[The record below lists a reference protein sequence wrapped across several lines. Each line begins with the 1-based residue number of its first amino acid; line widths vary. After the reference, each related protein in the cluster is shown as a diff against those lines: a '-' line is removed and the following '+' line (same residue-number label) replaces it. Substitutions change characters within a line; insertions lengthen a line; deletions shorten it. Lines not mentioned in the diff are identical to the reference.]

1 MIGEYYR
8 IWIERKKPPVVRAGL
23 ERDYKEHFKRYIL
36 PKFEDVVITEL
47 TPALLEAFRSYL
59 LQERGLALKSVR
71 NIINASFRAMIRD
84 ARRVDYLIEKN
95 PFEALGWPRVQPPKP
110 DPFTEEE
117 RDNIIS
123 YFRSHIPFYFP
134 FVYTL
139 FFTGMRPSEA
149 LALRWGDIDLR
160 RGEFSVTKSRYMEEE
175 GNTKTAGSHR
185 QSGLLPD
192 VVDVL
197 RTAKPL
203 HVTEDQHIFLNQE
216 GKLLAFHTWRKK
228 YWYRALR
235 AKNIR
240 ERRPYCM
247 RHTFISAGLTNGV
260 NIKWLADYCGTS
272 VAMIEKHYGKYIR
285 NDSEEQLSRLLGV
298 KSATL
303 SATLTSQR
311 EDKQSQVAGVTKEG
325 TWWAHLDSNQGPT
338 GYEPVALTN

>member
-1 MIGEYYR
+1 
-8 IWIERKKPPVVRAGL
+8 L
-23 ERDYKEHFKRYIL
+23 
-36 PKFEDVVITEL
+36 
-47 TPALLEAFRSYL
+47 
-59 LQERGLALKSVR
+59 
-71 NIINASFRAMIRD
+71 
-84 ARRVDYLIEKN
+84 
-95 PFEALGWPRVQPPKP
+95 
-110 DPFTEEE
+110 
-117 RDNIIS
+117 S
-123 YFRSHIPFYFP
+123 YFRSYIPFYFP
-134 FVYTL
+134 FAYTL

-203 HVTEDQHIFLNQE
+203 HVTEEQHIFLNQE
-216 GKLLAFHTWRKK
+216 GKLLTFHTWRKK

-285 NDSEEQLSRLLGV
+285 NNSEEQLSRLLGV

-303 SATLTSQR
+303 SATLASQR
-311 EDKQSQVAGVTKEG
+311 EDKQAQVAGVTKEG
-325 TWWAHLDSNQGPT
+325 SWWAHLDSNQGPT

>member
-1 MIGEYYR
+1 M
-8 IWIERKKPPVVRAGL
+8 
-23 ERDYKEHFKRYIL
+23 
-36 PKFEDVVITEL
+36 
-47 TPALLEAFRSYL
+47 
-59 LQERGLALKSVR
+59 
-71 NIINASFRAMIRD
+71 
-84 ARRVDYLIEKN
+84 
-95 PFEALGWPRVQPPKP
+95 
-110 DPFTEEE
+110 
-117 RDNIIS
+117 S
-123 YFRSHIPFYFP
+123 YFRSYIPFYFP
-134 FVYTL
+134 FAYTL

-203 HVTEDQHIFLNQE
+203 HVTEEQHIFLNQE
-216 GKLLAFHTWRKK
+216 GKLLTFHTWRKK

-272 VAMIEKHYGKYIR
+272 VAMIEK
-285 NDSEEQLSRLLGV
+285 QLRQVHQKRLRGAVEPPLRGQ
-298 KSATL
+298 KCNPECNL
-303 SATLTSQR
+303 SFTAR
-311 EDKQSQVAGVTKEG
+311 G
-325 TWWAHLDSNQGPT
+325 
-338 GYEPVALTN
+338 